1 MTKHYSF
8 IYSLT
13 NGSCGATRKMNKTEV
28 EQWLQ
33 DHPNIISNAHKL
45 YLLDLEHDK
54 MHNLIWEVMPWTI

>member
-13 NGSCGATRKMNKTEV
+13 NSSCGATRKMNKKEM

-33 DHPNIISNAHKL
+33 GHPNIIANAHKL
-45 YLLDLEHDK
+45 YLLDLELDK
-54 MHNLIWEVMPWTI
+54 MHKLI

>member
-8 IYSLT
+8 IYSLI
-13 NGSCGATRKMNKTEV
+13 NGSCGATRKMNKTEM

-33 DHPNIISNAHKL
+33 DHPNIIAHAHKL

-54 MHNLIWEVMPWTI
+54 MHNLI

>member
-8 IYSLT
+8 IYSLI
-13 NGSCGATRKMNKTEV
+13 NGSCGATRKMNKTEM

-33 DHPNIISNAHKL
+33 DHPNIIANAQKL

-54 MHNLIWEVMPWTI
+54 MHNLI